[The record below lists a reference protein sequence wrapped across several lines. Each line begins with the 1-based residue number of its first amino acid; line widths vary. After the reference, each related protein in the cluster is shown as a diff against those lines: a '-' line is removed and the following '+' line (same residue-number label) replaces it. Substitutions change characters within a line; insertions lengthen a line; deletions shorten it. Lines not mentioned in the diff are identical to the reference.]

1 MKSND
6 SAVRLT
12 RARVA
17 AEIPSVRVVTYNIHT
32 CVGVDRRYD
41 PSRISTV
48 LREID
53 ADIACLQEVD
63 AHRRSERYA
72 DQWAYLG
79 VAYEKQGNKIKAME
93 SYNRAMEVD
102 PQNALAREGLRRLG

>member
-1 MKSND
+1 MP
-6 SAVRLT
+6 AW
-12 RARVA
+12 
-17 AEIPSVRVVTYNIHT
+17 IPWVRVVTYNIHS

-63 AHRRSERYA
+63 ARRRSE
-72 DQWAYLG
+72 
-79 VAYEKQGNKIKAME
+79 
-93 SYNRAMEVD
+93 
-102 PQNALAREGLRRLG
+102 